1 MSLDLEIVSDIA
13 TELAVDPA
21 FVEKDWYSVQ
31 VLSAIANFES
41 DEITTIFSGG
51 TSLSKGFGLLKRFS
65 EDLDFRCRYQ
75 VERSVSQLRKVSSA
89 YRKQIVGEINS
100 SDHVSLNDSD
110 ISVAS
115 NYIKFPLGYSQKQ
128 FDHASL
134 RAGLQVEFSFTQ
146 PRLEPE
152 IREIQSLVSLYTEGA
167 AETKML
173 CLSPVET
180 ASDKLSALTWRV
192 LKRDRKD
199 ASDDPAMIRHL
210 HDLCA
215 LKSIVHDNKD
225 LFIKTASSAFEG
237 DQSTGKRDTEK
248 GFSDSM
254 KSALAQLKND
264 KEYGNEYSHFVE
276 AMSYADDDENIGF
289 ETAVENYEELISF
302 FE

>member
-21 FVEKDWYSVQ
+21 FVEKDWYSVK
-31 VLSAIANFES
+31 VLSAIAGFES
-41 DEITTIFSGG
+41 TEITTIFSGG
-51 TSLSKGFGLLKRFS
+51 TSLSKGYNLLKRFS
-65 EDLDFRCRYQ
+65 EDLDFRCLYQ
-75 VERSVSQLRKVSSA
+75 IERSGNQQRKVRSD
-89 YRKQIVGEINS
+89 YRKKIISEITNS
-100 SDHVSLNDSD
+100 EHVTLNDSD

-115 NYIKFPLGYSQKQ
+115 NYIKFPLGYSRKR

-146 PRLEPE
+146 PRLDPE
-152 IREIQSLVSLYTEGA
+152 MREIQSLVSQFTEEA
-167 AETKML
+167 PETKIL

-192 LKRDRKD
+192 LKRNREDEN
-199 ASDDPAMIRHL
+199 DDPAMIRHL

-215 LKSIVHDNKD
+215 LKLIVCDNKD
-225 LFIKTASSAFEG
+225 LFVETASSAFEG
-237 DQSTGKRDTEK
+237 DQLSGRRDTKE

-254 KSALAQLKND
+254 KLAFTQLNSD
-264 KEYGNEYSHFVE
+264 KEYKNEYSRFVE
-276 AMSYADDDENIGF
+276 AMSYADDEENIGF
-289 ETAVENYEELISF
+289 EVAVENYEELISF

>member
-1 MSLDLEIVSDIA
+1 MSLNLEIVNDIA
-13 TELAVDPA
+13 TELAVAPA

-41 DEITTIFSGG
+41 DEVTTIFSGG

-65 EDLDFRCRYQ
+65 EDLDFRCSYRI
-75 VERSVSQLRKVSSA
+75 EGSAGQLRKVRSA
-89 YRKQIVGEINS
+89 YRKQIVGDINS
-100 SDHVSLNDSD
+100 ADHVSLNDAD
-110 ISVAS
+110 ISVGS
-115 NYIKFPLGYSQKQ
+115 SYIKFPLGYAQKQ

-134 RAGLQVEFSFTQ
+134 RAGLQVEFSFTP
-146 PRLEPE
+146 PRLEPKM
-152 IREIQSLVSLYTEGA
+152 REIQLLVSLYTEGA
-167 AETKML
+167 AETKIL

-192 LKRDRKD
+192 LKRDRD
-199 ASDDPAMIRHL
+199 GASDDPAMIRHL
-210 HDLCA
+210 HDLFA
-215 LKSIVHDNKD
+215 LKSIVLENKD
-225 LFIKTASSAFEG
+225 LFIKTAYSAFEG
-237 DQSTGKRDTEK
+237 DQSTGKRDTKE

-254 KSALAQLKND
+254 KSSLVQLKND

-289 ETAVENYEELISF
+289 EAAVENYEELISF

>member
-1 MSLDLEIVSDIA
+1 MSLDLEIVTDIA

-21 FVEKDWYSVQ
+21 FIEKDWYSIQ

-41 DEITTIFSGG
+41 TEITTIFSGG
-51 TSLSKGFGLLKRFS
+51 TSLSKGFNLLKRFS

-75 VERSVSQLRKVSSA
+75 FEGTGSQQRKARSA
-89 YRKQIVGEINS
+89 YRKQVVGEIKGS
-100 SDHVSLNDSD
+100 EHVSLNDDD

-115 NYIKFPLGYSQKQ
+115 SYIKFPLGYSQKQ

-152 IREIQSLVSLYTEGA
+152 MREVQSLVSLYTDQA
-167 AETKML
+167 PETKIL

-180 ASDKLSALTWRV
+180 ASDKISALTWRV
-192 LKRDRKD
+192 LKRNREE

-215 LKSIVHDNKD
+215 LKSIIHSNKD
-225 LFIKTASSAFEG
+225 LFIKTASSAFED
-237 DQSTGKRDTEK
+237 DQRSGRRDTKE

-254 KSALAQLKND
+254 KSALTLLNSD
-264 KEYGNEYSHFVE
+264 KEYENEYSHFVE
-276 AMSYADDDENIGF
+276 AMSYADDEENIGF
-289 ETAVENYEELISF
+289 EVAIANYEELISF